1 MPRSSGTGSRVKQRR
16 TSGRDDCD
24 DTAGKVCF
32 ALQALPGQQRRNR
45 AGEQSDCGDNKE
57 RARCGTLAPGPLLV
71 VAAVGLLA
79 CAVSALLSWR
89 SLKGEADLS
98 RRVVAIV
105 STGCAT
111 LFGLAI
117 LFPMIAAL
125 VLPPCFG

>member
-1 MPRSSGTGSRVKQRR
+1 M
-16 TSGRDDCD
+16 
-24 DTAGKVCF
+24 
-32 ALQALPGQQRRNR
+32 RRNGTLAAAFQPW
-45 AGEQSDCGDNKE
+45 AGLVIGVLSVAFVHQFGSDGTFDK
-57 RARCGTLAPGPLLV
+57 CGTLAPGPLLV

-79 CAVSALLSWR
+79 CAVSALLSWQ